1 MDVGWIFVK
10 ISFKLKLEVTFLVTI
25 IFYQTRIS
33 CFLKFLRRKKKV
45 EHCHFKFFSRGLPD
59 FRGFN
64 FSPKKRRKSYFPDLA
79 TPDGR
84 LSGRWFRPEP
94 AGSSG
99 CSGFEARPRLLLND
113 VCGEKMES
121 SVGASLA

>member
-1 MDVGWIFVK
+1 MVTASAGGQEFQGLIPPNYKLFSGDPVILIFFREGCQ
-10 ISFKLKLEVTFLVTI
+10 IFAASFFH
-25 IFYQTRIS
+25 Q
-33 CFLKFLRRKKKV
+33 
-45 EHCHFKFFSRGLPD
+45 
-59 FRGFN
+59 
-64 FSPKKRRKSYFPDLA
+64 KKRRKSYFPDLA

-113 VCGEKMES
+113 V
-121 SVGASLA
+121 